1 MSICPLCD
9 QINETEAKLKE
20 LTLLLR
26 RLQKQAQPIFK
37 EYIANKAAHPKCASC
52 TILTGP
58 NHLENALVPEPMV
71 PRAKGQRRYMV
82 CETCYVDL
90 HKAKMSVPQRQKYS
104 IEVEEMLGEDS
115 ADVELAPEHAEE
127 TKSHGDLED
136 EE

>member
-1 MSICPLCD
+1 
-9 QINETEAKLKE
+9 
-20 LTLLLR
+20 
-26 RLQKQAQPIFK
+26 
-37 EYIANKAAHPKCASC
+37 
-52 TILTGP
+52 
-58 NHLENALVPEPMV
+58 
-71 PRAKGQRRYMV
+71 MV